1 MWNPV
6 VLVILDGWGIAP
18 KGPGNAIALAKTP
31 SIDALM
37 TAFPHSKL
45 EASGESV
52 GLPHGEDGNTETG
65 HLNIGAGRIVYQD
78 LPRINM
84 AIADGSFFTN
94 HEFAAAIDHAKKFN
108 SNLHLLGLV
117 GAGGVHSNIEHL
129 FALIQTAKIHNF
141 SRVFLH
147 LITDGRDSP
156 PSSALTYIQQV
167 KQHIATTGIGTIAT
181 VMGRYWA
188 MDRDQRWD
196 RTAKAYFALTKG
208 QGEVVGSAE
217 EAVQRSYEKHVTDEF
232 IDPSIIVSSD
242 GHPLARIQDND
253 ALIFFN
259 FRIDR
264 PRQLSRVFL
273 FKNFAEASSGWGFDP
288 YSVKYHGTHLTG
300 GEQTLQA
307 PFDRGESL
315 KNLYFV
321 TMTKYGAGLE
331 DAGSH
336 PAFPPMPVEHP
347 LGEVISEKGLSQL
360 RIAETEKERFVTF
373 YFNGQREEP
382 FPQEDRIIIPS
393 QRVATYD
400 LRPEMSTHELADVL
414 VDRIT
419 NGTYAFIV
427 ANVAC
432 PDMVAHTGNL
442 DATIVACEAADRLV
456 GRVLDATLA
465 RNGALVVSADHG
477 NAEELIN
484 PVTHGKDTE
493 HSTFPVPLVI
503 ANSEFKGQARE
514 LAPGILADIAP
525 TILDLMGIPKPDT
538 MTGRSL
544 ISI

>member
-1 MWNPV
+1 MWSPV
-6 VLVILDGWGIAP
+6 VLVILDGWGIAQ
-18 KGPGNAIALAKTP
+18 KGPGNAIALARTP
-31 SIDALM
+31 SMDTLM
-37 TAFPHSKL
+37 TTFPHTRL
-45 EASGESV
+45 EASGEAV

-65 HLNIGAGRIVYQD
+65 HLNIGAGSIVYQD

-84 AIADGSFFTN
+84 AIADGSFFAN
-94 HEFAAAIDHAKKFN
+94 QEFVAAIDHAKKN
-108 SNLHLLGLV
+108 DSNLHLLGLI

-129 FALIQTAKIHNF
+129 FALMQTSKIHNF

-156 PSSALTYIQQV
+156 PTSALTYVQQV
-167 KQHIATTGIGTIAT
+167 KQHVANIGVGQIAT

-196 RTAKAYFALTKG
+196 RTAKAYDALTKG
-208 QGEVVGSAE
+208 QGEHVSSPE

-232 IDPSIIVSSD
+232 IDPSIIVSGD
-242 GHPLARIQDND
+242 GNPLAVVDDND

-264 PRQLSRVFL
+264 PRQLARAFL

-288 YSVKYHGTHLTG
+288 YSVKYRGTHLMNG
-300 GEQTLQA
+300 REA
-307 PFDRGESL
+307 PRRPFDRGDPL

-331 DAGSH
+331 ESGSR

-347 LGEVISEKGLSQL
+347 LGEIISEKGFSQL
-360 RIAETEKERFVTF
+360 RVAETEKERFVTF
-373 YFNGQREEP
+373 YFNGQREEA
-382 FPQEDRIIIPS
+382 FPREDRIIIPS
-393 QRVATYD
+393 PSVATYD
-400 LRPEMSTHELADVL
+400 LRPEMSTAELTDVL

-419 NGTYAFIV
+419 NNKYAFIV
-427 ANVAC
+427 VNVAC

-442 DATIVACEAADRLV
+442 DATILACEAADRLV
-456 GRVLDATLA
+456 GRVLEATLR
-465 RNGALVVSADHG
+465 RNGALIVTADHG

-484 PVTHGKDTE
+484 PITHGKDTE
-493 HSTFPVPLVI
+493 HSTFPVPFAL
-503 ANSEFKGQARE
+503 ANNKLKGQDRE
-514 LAPGILADIAP
+514 LPPGILADIAP
-525 TILDLMGIPKPDT
+525 TVLDLMGIPKPAT
-538 MTGRSL
+538 MAGRSL